1 MLHLIRSVYN
11 MANLIVVDHFEN
23 FVAYE
28 LSDYITVWV
37 DWGSEYP
44 REVIIVQ
51 QSTTDYANFL
61 EDFEQGVH
69 LVHAD
74 MEKLKNM
81 WNTGKIWDYIEDAQK
96 NNLQTELNFN
106 DFNMIFTPCRSITLG
121 QNSKTMD
128 CTMSF
133 FEFVGL
139 LELLWICD

>member
-1 MLHLIRSVYN
+1 MLHLIRSFYN
-11 MANLIVVDHFEN
+11 MANLVVVDHFEN

-81 WNTGKIWDYIEDAQK
+81 WNTEKIWDYI
-96 NNLQTELNFN
+96 QTHKKATSRLKL
-106 DFNMIFTPCRSITLG
+106 TLTI
-121 QNSKTMD
+121 ST
-128 CTMSF
+128 
-133 FEFVGL
+133 
-139 LELLWICD
+139 